1 MPDVVILFDVNET
14 LLDMEPVRK
23 NVNRSMKSKRAFK
36 LWFNMLLHYSLVE
49 NCTGQFHS
57 FPEIADAALDMTATS
72 VGVELETADKRTI
85 LSAMKEL
92 RPHADVKSSLNFL
105 KDAGFRL
112 GTLTN
117 SPYATLAS
125 QLDYADIKGY
135 FEVALSVDAVRKY
148 KPSPECYQ
156 YAAGKLGVQ
165 PNEILMI
172 AAHGW
177 DIAGASQA
185 GLFTAFIEREGQALY
200 PLSAAPTFKGK
211 NLTDVTSEIIAKF
224 R

>member
-1 MPDVVILFDVNET
+1 MVILFDVNET

-23 NVNRSMKSKRAFK
+23 HVNRSMKSKRGFK

-72 VGVELETADKRTI
+72 VGVELDRADKQII
-85 LSAMKEL
+85 LRAMKEL
-92 RPHADVKSSLNFL
+92 RPHADVKSALNVL
-105 KDAGFRL
+105 SDAGFRL

-125 QLDYADIKGY
+125 QLEYAEIKDY
-135 FEVALSVDAVRKY
+135 FELALSIDAVKKY
-148 KPSPECYQ
+148 KPSAECYQ
-156 YAAGKLGVQ
+156 YAAGKFGVQ
-165 PNEILMI
+165 PDKVLMI

-185 GLFTAFIEREGQALY
+185 GLYTAFIEREGQALY

-211 NLTDVTSEIIAKF
+211 NLTDVTSEIVAKF
-224 R
+224 G

>member
-1 MPDVVILFDVNET
+1 MPDIVILFDVNET

-23 NVNRSMKSKRAFK
+23 DVNRSMKSKRGFK

-57 FPEIADAALDMTATS
+57 FSEIADAALDMTATS
-72 VGVELETADKRTI
+72 VGIVLDSADKQTI
-85 LSAMKEL
+85 LKAMKEL
-92 RPHADVKSSLNFL
+92 RPHADVKTALNVL
-105 KDAGFRL
+105 RDAGFRL

-117 SPYATLAS
+117 SPNATLAS
-125 QLDYADIKGY
+125 QLEYADIKGY
-135 FEVALSVDAVRKY
+135 FELALSVDAVKKY
-148 KPSPECYQ
+148 KPSVECYQ
-156 YAAGKLGVQ
+156 YAAGKFGVQ
-165 PNEILMI
+165 PNKVLMI

-185 GLFTAFIEREGQALY
+185 GLYTAFIEREGQALY

-211 NLTDVTSEIIAKF
+211 NLTDVTSQIIAKF